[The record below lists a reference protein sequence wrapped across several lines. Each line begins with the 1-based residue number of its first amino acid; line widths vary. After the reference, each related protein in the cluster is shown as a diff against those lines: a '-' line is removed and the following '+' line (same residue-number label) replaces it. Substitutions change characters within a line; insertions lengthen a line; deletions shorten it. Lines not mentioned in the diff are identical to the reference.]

1 MGRASAHTAGM
12 TPHPGRPSRREL
24 LATVLVWAGLTGFVV
39 LVYVVVVLG
48 GGVLV
53 GRTSSP
59 SLALSV
65 LATAAVAVAFD
76 PVQSRL
82 ERWASRVVLGGRT
95 SPYDV
100 VRRFTTTLA
109 DQHPD
114 SELPE
119 RMARVL
125 ADGTGA
131 ESAQVWVAIA
141 DRSVL
146 AATWPPVPVDTPGS
160 VARQVPVRHGDE
172 VLGALV
178 VRQRPG
184 VVMTPVEERLFA
196 GLADQAGLV
205 LRGARLR
212 TQLELRLDA
221 LSTRAEE
228 LRVSRERLVDAH
240 DAERRRLERDIHDG
254 AQQHLVA
261 LAVNLRLAGTIGVHS
276 PDRADALLA
285 EQERAGT
292 EAIATLVRLAR
303 GIFPP
308 RLEAAGVAE
317 ALRPAVAA
325 MGPSVELEA
334 TGSARYSPAI
344 EATAYF
350 CCLEALQ
357 NAAKHAHASS
367 IRVALVGTAAA
378 LELTVE
384 DDGGGFDLGTGATGA
399 GLTNMRERVE
409 SVGGELTVS
418 SAPGVGTRVRAVLP
432 DRSPA

>member
-1 MGRASAHTAGM
+1 M
-12 TPHPGRPSRREL
+12 
-24 LATVLVWAGLTGFVV
+24 LATGLVGAGLTTFVA

-48 GGVLV
+48 GGVLL

-65 LATAAVAVAFD
+65 LATAVVAVAFD
-76 PVQSRL
+76 PVQTRL
-82 ERWASRVVLGGRT
+82 ERWVSRVVLGGRI

-109 DQHPD
+109 DQRPD

-131 ESAQVWVAIA
+131 ESAQVWVDMV
-141 DRSVL
+141 DRGVL
-146 AATWPPVPVDTPGS
+146 AATWPPAHVPAAGS
-160 VARQVPVRHGDE
+160 VARRMPVRHGDE
-172 VLGALV
+172 NLGALV
-178 VRQRPG
+178 VFEAPG
-184 VVMTPVEERLFA
+184 ATLTPVEERLFA
-196 GLADQAGLV
+196 GLADQAALV

-212 TQLELRLDA
+212 AELEERLAA
-221 LSTRAEE
+221 LSARAEE

-240 DAERRRLERDIHDG
+240 DSERRRLERDIHDG

-261 LAVNLRLAGTIGVHS
+261 LAVNLRLAGTLAGRS

-285 EQERAGT
+285 EQEHAAA
-292 EAIATLVRLAR
+292 EAIATLVRLAS
-303 GIFPP
+303 GIYPP

-317 ALRPAVAA
+317 ALRPAVTA
-325 MGPSVELEA
+325 MGPSVELLA
-334 TGSARYSPAI
+334 TRVGRYPPAI

-357 NAAKHAHASS
+357 NAAKHAHAPST
-367 IRVALVGTAAA
+367 RVTLLGAA
-378 LELTVE
+378 ETFEVIVE
-384 DDGGGFDLGTGATGA
+384 DDGLGFDPGTGPAGT
-399 GLTNMRERVE
+399 GLTNIRERVE
-409 SVGGELTVS
+409 SVGGSLVVS
-418 SAPGVGTRVRAVLP
+418 SAPGLGTRVHVVLP
-432 DRSPA
+432 NGSRR

>member
-1 MGRASAHTAGM
+1 MR
-12 TPHPGRPSRREL
+12 PLLRWRRPSRREL
-24 LATVLVWAGLTGFVV
+24 LATVLVGAGLTGFVV
-39 LVYVVVVLG
+39 LAYVVVVLG
-48 GGVLV
+48 GGILL
-53 GRTSSP
+53 GRTSAP
-59 SLALSV
+59 SLGLSV

-76 PVQSRL
+76 PVQSAL
-82 ERWASRVVLGGRT
+82 ERWVARVVLGGRT

-131 ESAQVWVAIA
+131 ESAQVWVAID

-146 AATWPPVPVDTPGS
+146 AATWPPGHTDTPGS
-160 VARQVPVRHGDE
+160 VVRRVWVRHGE
-172 VLGALV
+172 AVLGALV
-178 VRQRPG
+178 VRERPG
-184 VVMTPVEERLFA
+184 VPLTPVEERLFA

-212 TQLELRLDA
+212 AELELRLAA

-261 LAVNLRLAGTIGVHS
+261 LAVNLRLAGTLAARS
-276 PDRADALLA
+276 PDRADVLLA
-285 EQERAGT
+285 DQERAAT

-303 GIFPP
+303 GIYPP

-317 ALRPAVAA
+317 ALRPAVAGL
-325 MGPSVELEA
+325 GPSVVLVA
-334 TGSARYSPAI
+334 TDVGRYPRSI

-357 NAAKHAHASS
+357 NAAKHAGAGS
-367 IRVALVGTAAA
+367 IRVALLGTSAA

-384 DDGGGFDLGTGATGA
+384 DDGRGFDPGIGTSGA
-399 GLTNMRERVE
+399 GLTNIRERVE

-418 SAPGVGTRVRAVLP
+418 SAPGLGTRIRAVLP
-432 DRSPA
+432 ASVAVEAGR

>member
-1 MGRASAHTAGM
+1 M
-12 TPHPGRPSRREL
+12 TSLPQWRRHSRREL
-24 LATVLVWAGLTGFVV
+24 LGTALVGAGLTAFVAF
-39 LVYVVVVLG
+39 VYVVVVLG
-48 GGVLV
+48 GGILV
-53 GRTSSP
+53 GRTSTP
-59 SLALSV
+59 SLGLSV
-65 LATAAVAVAFD
+65 LATAVVAVAFD

-82 ERWASRVVLGGRT
+82 ERWVSRVVLGGRT

-100 VRRFTTTLA
+100 VRSFTTTLA
-109 DQHPD
+109 GQHPD

-125 ADGTGA
+125 AEGTGA
-131 ESAQVWVAIA
+131 DSAQVWVAID

-146 AATWPPVPVDTPGS
+146 AATWPPSHADPAGS
-160 VARQVPVRHGDE
+160 VARRVPVRHGDE

-178 VRQRPG
+178 VRERPG
-184 VVMTPVEERLFA
+184 VVLTPVEERLFA

-212 TQLELRLDA
+212 AELELRLAA
-221 LSTRAEE
+221 LSKRAEE
-228 LRVSRERLVDAH
+228 LQVSRARLVDAH

-261 LAVNLRLAGTIGVHS
+261 LAVNLRLAGTLATHS
-276 PDRADALLA
+276 PDRADALLT

-292 EAIATLVRLAR
+292 DAIATLVRLAR

-325 MGPSVELEA
+325 MGSTVELLA
-334 TGSARYSPAI
+334 SGVGRYPPAI

-357 NAAKHAHASS
+357 NAVKHAHASS
-367 IRVALVGTAAA
+367 TQVALLGTATT
-378 LELTVE
+378 LEITVE
-384 DDGGGFDLGTGATGA
+384 DDGRGFDPGTGRSGA
-399 GLTNMRERVE
+399 GLTNIRERVE

-418 SAPGVGTRVRAVLP
+418 SAPGLGTRIRAVLP
-432 DRSPA
+432 ASPPAGGGPR